1 MRRKIKITIK
11 NDDLIKKYSL
21 SSIYNDN
28 KYFYVEKDTK
38 VELEIVSKNN
48 VILHRYNDEFDYI
61 FNFNL
66 NRESILDYKLLK
78 QNANFKINFNT
89 KNIFLDKLKLVIEY
103 NLENQ
108 DFKYTLENEE
118 DI

>member
-78 QNANFKINFNT
+78 QNANFKINFKT